1 MRRDA
6 TETEEETLRLFL
18 YGTLLDPGRMARF
31 AGRPVAL
38 APAMLRGWKRVA
50 MPGGRYPT
58 LVRARAGT
66 AGAVATVDAAAL
78 RRLSAYEGP
87 LYAFRRLA
95 VRSRGRNTVAG
106 VWIAGVATRR
116 AW

>member
-1 MRRDA
+1 
-6 TETEEETLRLFL
+6 
-18 YGTLLDPGRMARF
+18 MARF
-31 AGRPVAL
+31 VGRPVSL
-38 APAMLRGWKRVA
+38 APATLHGWRRVA
-50 MPGGRYPT
+50 MRGGRYPT
-58 LVRARAGT
+58 LVRARAST

-95 VRSRGRNTVAG
+95 VRSLGRNTVSG
-106 VWIAGVATRR
+106 VWIAGAGTRR